1 MTDQHE
7 FATPSFRAR
16 LVRKISQRYFE
27 NRVSAE
33 QTDIPAMRERL
44 DRFARL
50 VPVAAGVDIDPI
62 EYAGLRAEWV
72 RPELAPSD
80 TVILY
85 LHGGAYALG
94 SCDSHRH
101 LVSHIARAAG
111 VRALLPEYRLA
122 PENRFPAAL
131 NDATRVY
138 QQLLSDGYAPR
149 NIVIA
154 GDSAG
159 GGLTMS
165 TLLQI
170 RNLGL
175 QQPALGCLLSP
186 WLDLAAEGES
196 MQTRREE
203 DPWFSPEDLPHVARL
218 YCDDSQVRSPL
229 VSPVYADPAGLC
241 PIHIQVGDHEIL
253 LSDSER
259 LVENIRRA
267 GGDVGL
273 EVWPDM
279 WHVFQAFVVVMPES
293 QLAVNKL
300 AARIRKGLGAARG
313 SSGSLTGTREI
324 HPG

>member
-1 MTDQHE
+1 MADPDE
-7 FATPSFRAR
+7 FTTPSFRAR
-16 LVRKISQRYFE
+16 LVRKISQQYFE

-33 QTDIPAMRERL
+33 HANVPAMRARL

-50 VPVAAGVDIDPI
+50 VPVAAGVDVDPV
-62 EYAGLRAEWV
+62 EHAGLKAEWI
-72 RPELAPSD
+72 RPALAPSD
-80 TVILY
+80 SVILY

-101 LVSHIARAAG
+101 LVSHIAREAG
-111 VRALLPEYRLA
+111 IRALLPEYRLA

-131 NDATRVY
+131 SDATRAY
-138 QQLLSDGYAPR
+138 QQLLDDGYAPH

-159 GGLTMS
+159 GGLTMA
-165 TLLQI
+165 TLLNI
-170 RNLGL
+170 RDLGL
-175 QQPALGCLLSP
+175 RQPALGCLLSP

-196 MQTRREE
+196 MQTRRDE
-203 DPWFSPEDLPHVARL
+203 DPWFSPEDLPHVTRL
-218 YCDDSQVRSPL
+218 YCDDSELRSPL

-259 LVENIRRA
+259 LAENVRRA
-267 GGDVGL
+267 GGEVGL

-293 QLAVNKL
+293 QLAVARL
-300 AARIRKGLGAARG
+300 GARIRKGLGAAR
-313 SSGSLTGTREI
+313 
-324 HPG
+324 